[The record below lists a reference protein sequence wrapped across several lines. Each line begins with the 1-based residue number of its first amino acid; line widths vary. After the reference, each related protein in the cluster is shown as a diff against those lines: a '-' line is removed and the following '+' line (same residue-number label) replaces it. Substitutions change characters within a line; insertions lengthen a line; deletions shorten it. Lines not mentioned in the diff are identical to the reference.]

1 MGGGLRGGVQ
11 SCYCLPSVNTTH
23 HTTSTMAD
31 TEPTTVEEV
40 QVSRTHFTRV
50 KLSLHIRQQM
60 LSVKTEIWNFQLQ
73 HLNI

>member
-40 QVSRTHFTRV
+40 QVSRPHYFSTLAESCLAFV
-50 KLSLHIRQQM
+50 
-60 LSVKTEIWNFQLQ
+60 
-73 HLNI
+73 